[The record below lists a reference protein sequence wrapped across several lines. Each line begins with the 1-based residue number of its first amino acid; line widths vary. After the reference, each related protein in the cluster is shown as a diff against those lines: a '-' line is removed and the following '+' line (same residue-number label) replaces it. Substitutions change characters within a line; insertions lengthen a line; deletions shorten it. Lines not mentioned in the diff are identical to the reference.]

1 MFTFEKSFRPFSPL
15 FKQSHAGILLARFP
29 ETEVCKDG
37 ELLQSA
43 KNWLSSHPQEDENI
57 RLRTSEL
64 LRFIGEATE
73 VEVAAALLA
82 DLPKDSVLIGVHP
95 AVAKLAKRY
104 SEFFSLESIEQEKSD
119 RSALLYRIFRI
130 MAEFDCSL
138 DLFYYKDLLDYPL
151 DGDRRC
157 NRWDSIIQL
166 LKTKSY
172 PVCKYAEILEGR
184 LYWAKYQLSVRTEDE
199 SAFYQVTG
207 SEEGINY
214 FKNFICPYFRFLIIQ
229 DEPNKLVFGQD
240 YLMQPCMTRLIDGLS
255 SYFESD
261 LEFQLHSFGRRP
273 RDNSYFDAIEL
284 DRMEAIVAVLG
295 NVEILNPVKQL
306 LKGVGFKNTFSEKE
320 RLLSIAFPKQT
331 EDSKASSL
339 NTSTEK
345 SRKHEC
351 WKLSPENCLDLDE
364 YFHQKPESSILF
376 IGFNILTDK
385 DGMPFCDIGDI
396 PGRKE
401 IYSWV
406 SSHFP
411 ELRLL
416 PLTNRGKYCSEP
428 YQGGVSIQGK
438 EEDIQRFKK
447 LFSKTWE
454 DSSGKSLD
462 PHFALYEVIDD
473 GDDEDDDEVEE
484 KEDEI

>member
-43 KNWLSSHPQEDENI
+43 KSWLSFHPQEDENI

-82 DLPKDSVLIGVHP
+82 DLPNGSALIGVHP

-104 SEFFSLESIEQEKSD
+104 SGFFSRESIEQEKSD

-184 LYWAKYQLSVRTEDE
+184 LYWAKYQLSVRTEDD

-229 DEPNKLVFGQD
+229 NEPNNLVFGQD

-284 DRMEAIVAVLG
+284 DRMDAIVAVLG
-295 NVEILNPVKQL
+295 NVEIINPVKQI
-306 LKGVGFKNTFSEKE
+306 LKGIGFKNTFTEKE
-320 RLLSIAFPKQT
+320 RLLSLAFPNRERENKT
-331 EDSKASSL
+331 ENKVPAESKEPEEIYS
-339 NTSTEK
+339 TSK
-345 SRKHEC
+345 N
-351 WKLSPENCLDLDE
+351 LLDLNE
-364 YFHQKPESSILF
+364 YFRQKPGESILF
-376 IGFNILTDK
+376 IGFPILTDTN
-385 DGMPFCDIGDI
+385 GMPFCNVANI

-401 IYSWV
+401 ILSWV

-411 ELRLL
+411 ELILL

-428 YQGGVSIQGK
+428 YQGGISIQGK
-438 EEDIQRFKK
+438 EEDIQRFKN

-473 GDDEDDDEVEE
+473 DDDEEDE
-484 KEDEI
+484 EDEIS